1 MGCKLAWEHFSGQL
15 LPPVIVRVYLSH
27 MEVRF
32 YDYVHR
38 QIVPLILLSV
48 FPGLGYLFLGWRG
61 GVVWPAAAWYLGIL
75 LVSGWGILLHRAYLR
90 RSLAQWEKER
100 WYRRVLAFYLNP

>member
-1 MGCKLAWEHFSGQL
+1 MGCKPAQEHFSGQL

-48 FPGLGYLFLGWRG
+48 FPGLGYLFLGWRVG
-61 GVVWPAAAWYLGIL
+61 AMA
-75 LVSGWGILLHRAYLR
+75 RAT
-90 RSLAQWEKER
+90 SS
-100 WYRRVLAFYLNP
+100 NPITH